1 MNRDSASPPPFADPN
16 GLPSHGGD
24 LSAAELRF
32 GRPAEGWLDLSTG
45 INPFPYPVPPV
56 PAELWHRLPDPGAEH
71 GLIAAACRCYGVD
84 RPSQMVAGPGSQALI
99 QWLPHLVPVSRVSI
113 VGMTYGEHAAAWAA
127 AGHQV
132 EVRDNEQV
140 DPGSRVVVVVNPNN
154 PDGRRLDPD
163 GLAALGTALAR
174 RGGLVVV
181 DEAFADVAPELSL
194 TERVGPGL
202 VVLRSF
208 GKFFGLAG
216 LRLGFAVCAPPLA
229 AELRRAVGPWAVS
242 GPGVAVATQALSDDV
257 WIMQM
262 RRRLAAEAL
271 ALDAVLAEAGL
282 TVAGGTDLF
291 RLVVQPRAWA
301 LYEHLGARGI
311 LVRPFA
317 AAPRLLR
324 FGLPGGTAARERL
337 RRALAEWS

>member
-1 MNRDSASPPPFADPN
+1 MTRDSASHPLSIDAA
-16 GLPSHGGD
+16 GLPTHGGD
-24 LSAAELRF
+24 LASAEMRF
-32 GRPAEGWLDLSTG
+32 GRPADGWLDLSTG
-45 INPFPYPVPPV
+45 INPYAYPVPEIP
-56 PAELWHRLPDPGAEH
+56 PEMWHRLPDAPSEQA
-71 GLIAAACRCYGVD
+71 LVAAACCCYGVA
-84 RPSQMVAGPGSQALI
+84 RPSHVVAGPGSQALI

-113 VGMTYGEHAAAWAA
+113 VGLTYGEHAAAWAA

-132 EVRDNEQV
+132 DVREDEQV

-163 GLAALGTALAR
+163 GLAALGDALVR

-194 TERVGPGL
+194 ADRVGPGV

-216 LRLGFAVCAPPLA
+216 LRLGFAICAPPLA
-229 AELRRAVGPWAVS
+229 GELRRAVGPWAVS
-242 GPGVAVATQALSDDV
+242 GPALAVAAKALDDET
-257 WIMQM
+257 WIAQM
-262 RRRLAAEAL
+262 RRRLAAEAV
-271 ALDAVLAEAGL
+271 ALDGVLAEAGL

-291 RLVVQPRAWA
+291 RLVVAPRAWA
-301 LYEHLGARGI
+301 LYEHLGSRGI
-311 LVRPFA
+311 LTRPFA

-324 FGLPGGTAARERL
+324 FGLPGGTAGRERL
-337 RRALAEWS
+337 RRALAEWG